1 MKAKITQK
9 LINSLKPEQKHYR
22 VFDTDQPGFFIRV
35 QPTGHMAYMVSWA
48 RNRERS
54 LGRVG
59 TLTLAQA
66 RTEAARY
73 LADAHEH
80 GEPLAVTRDRRGSA
94 TPSLRQFIDDT
105 YMPWFRAHHRA
116 RSGATAHRLAQ
127 CREQALY
134 GQSQDGIDQ
143 RRVLPGS

>member
-9 LINSLKPEQKHYR
+9 LINSLAPQEKHYR
-22 VFDTDQPGFFIRV
+22 VFDTDQPGLFIRV
-35 QPTGHMAYMVSWA
+35 QPSGHMAYMVSWA

-80 GEPLAVTRDRRGSA
+80 GEPLAVTRGRRGPLPPACENSSTTLIWRGSRLTTRGMQKRC
-94 TPSLRQFIDDT
+94 TP
-105 YMPWFRAHHRA
+105 
-116 RSGATAHRLAQ
+116 
-127 CREQALY
+127 
-134 GQSQDGIDQ
+134 
-143 RRVLPGS
+143 

>member
-9 LINSLKPEQKHYR
+9 LINSLAPQEKYYR

-35 QPTGHMAYMVSWA
+35 QPTGHLSYMITWG

-66 RTEAARY
+66 RTDAARY

-80 GEPLAVTRDRRGSA
+80 GEPLAVTQSRRG
-94 TPSLRQFIDDT
+94 TLIPTLRQFIDDS
-105 YMPWFRAHHRA
+105 YMK
-116 RSGATAHRLAQ
+116 
-127 CREQALY
+127 
-134 GQSQDGIDQ
+134 
-143 RRVLPGS
+143 